1 MQIFVRPPSGGTI
14 TVDVEPEQ
22 TGLQLK
28 RLLWWR
34 LGIPVELMWISA
46 GARVLNDDT
55 TLAAA
60 GVFRES
66 TVHCFVRFGVPENR
80 SME

>member
-14 TVDVEPEQ
+14 TVDVEPGL

-28 RLLWWR
+28 QILWWR
-34 LGIPVELMWISA
+34 LRIPVELMWISA
-46 GARVLNDDT
+46 GPRVLSDDT

-66 TVHCFVRFGVPENR
+66 TVYCFVRFGVPENR
-80 SME
+80 HME